1 MAVMPIEAEPA
12 KQSPHC
18 VSAVEE
24 QALIMYLP
32 VAQVA
37 QVEQPAAPSELV
49 APSAHSS
56 HTFEPPV
63 ENLPA
68 GHGSCAMSE
77 GERGESLRV
86 RMTRL
91 QYL

>member
-32 VAQVA
+32 VAQEA
-37 QVEQPAAPSELV
+37 QVEQPAAPAPLVSPSPQSEHAFV
-49 APSAHSS
+49 
-56 HTFEPPV
+56 PPV
-63 ENLPA
+63 EYFPA
-68 GHGSCAMSE
+68 GHRSSA
-77 GERGESLRV
+77 L
-86 RMTRL
+86 
-91 QYL
+91 